1 MNKYFDENDINFFK
15 IVGITA
21 VVVTTLAWTLI

>member
-1 MNKYFDENDINFFK
+1 MNKYFDKTDINFFK

-21 VVVTTLAWTLI
+21 VTVFTLTWVLL